1 MDKINYNNIV
11 DALNVLKFNKGFEL
25 FKVEEN
31 FPLHKKRTYLIRNL
45 DAVIEQNICYCSDY
59 DDLLLNNF
67 YVLSGFLLESIVDI
81 KIVDSYTTKVIF
93 NNGYIIIQAIHNL

>member
-1 MDKINYNNIV
+1 MDKINYNIIFDMINEFKL
-11 DALNVLKFNKGFEL
+11 ANGFDL

-45 DAVIEQNICYCSDY
+45 DVAIEHNICYCSDF
-59 DDLLLNNF
+59 DGLLLNNF
-67 YVLSGFLLESIVDI
+67 YVLSGFLLESIVEA
-81 KIVDSYTTKVIF
+81 KIIDSYAVKIIF

>member
-1 MDKINYNNIV
+1 MDKINYNNMI

-25 FKVEEN
+25 FKVEEY

-45 DAVIEQNICYCSDY
+45 DVAIEHNICYCSDF
-59 DDLLLNNF
+59 DGLLLNNF
-67 YVLSGFLLESIVDI
+67 YVLSGFLLESIVEA
-81 KIVDSYTTKVIF
+81 KIIDSYAVKIIF